1 MTGSQIR
8 TVVALEPGTDRDRIR
23 AILPVDP
30 SIEVLGL
37 VDAPT
42 HRWGEVDRLE
52 GDVLVVAC
60 GRDSQEAIRYIER
73 AVAQQPER
81 PVIVLTDGSPNGF
94 VREAF
99 EAGADDIVTVPGEHD
114 LNELGEVSAQLLFTL
129 QKTVARRR
137 GTTAAGV
144 REKGRLTVIL
154 GPKGGTGKTLT
165 ACNLAA
171 ALAAREERVVIV
183 DLDLQFGDVALA
195 LALPP
200 EKTIYDLV
208 RSGGSLDGQKVGA
221 FLMTHAS
228 GIQILAAPSRPD
240 QAAAIKVEFLHRLF
254 AILRD
259 EFDHVLIDTP
269 PGFNPEVIAA
279 IDDSTDVCL
288 VGMLDAPSLKNSKL
302 GLETLQRMG
311 YDQARVHLLLNRADS
326 RVGVTQEDVEA
337 LLGATPDI
345 LVPSHRDI
353 TRSVN
358 EGTPIVVSAPGS
370 EASRAFF
377 ALCNRFLAPAQDPHP
392 VADKRRRLGR
402 LRRRP

>member
-1 MTGSQIR
+1 VSAALIR
-8 TVVALEPGTDRDRIR
+8 TIVALEPGTDRDRIR

-30 SIEVLGL
+30 TIEVLGL

-60 GRDSQEAIRYIER
+60 GRDSQDAVRYIER
-73 AVAQQPER
+73 AVAQQPDR
-81 PVIVLTDGSPNGF
+81 PVIVLTGGSPNGF

-99 EAGADDIVTVPGEHD
+99 DAGADDIVTIPDGRD
-114 LNELGEVSAQLLFTL
+114 LNDLADVSAQLLFTL

-137 GTTAAGV
+137 GATGAV

-165 ACNLAA
+165 ACNLGA
-171 ALAAREERVVIV
+171 ALSARGQRVVIV
-183 DLDLQFGDVALA
+183 DLDLQFGDVGLA
-195 LALPP
+195 LGIPP

-208 RSGGSLDGQKVGA
+208 RSGGSLDADKVEA
-221 FLMTHAS
+221 FLSPHAS
-228 GIQILAAPSRPD
+228 GVRILAAPSRPD
-240 QAAAIKVEFLHRLF
+240 HAGAVKVEFLHRLF

-259 EFDHVLIDTP
+259 EYDHVLVDTP
-269 PGFNPEVIAA
+269 PGFTPEVIGA

-311 YDQARVHLLLNRADS
+311 YDDSRVHLLLNRADS
-326 RVGVTQEDVEA
+326 RVGVTQEDVTA
-337 LLGATPDI
+337 LLGAPPDV

-377 ALCNRFLAPAQDPHP
+377 GLADRFMSPAEAESTGP
-392 VADKRRRLGR
+392 AKRRRLARRGR
-402 LRRRP
+402 KS